1 MRNDEKFD
9 YYNNSFS
16 FMKYIMNNINSS
28 KKNLESLVVSDIF
41 NNIVND
47 MDSQK
52 IYEMIIYSSLF
63 EKKVNEINIKDKK
76 NIINNLYEL
85 YIQPMILNY
94 VNNEMEM
101 TEFFFNSLKN
111 KVVSLSGFYGIFGD
125 NMEMFHENIKKTR

>member
-16 FMKYIMNNINSS
+16 FVKYIMNNINSS

-63 EKKVNEINIKDKK
+63 EKKVNEINSKDKK

-111 KVVSLSGFYGIFGD
+111 KVISLSGFYGIFGD